1 MNIQHLMGD
10 CFCHETLHEKILMEL
25 NEFLLTSI
33 EHVGNGVGVQEFAE
47 EGQVLGVKELN
58 LHLVQDLFALKAID
72 VLFDQMMRNHEE
84 RHKFHEFCKLEN
96 SEENFLFLEAIEKY
110 RSLRSV
116 HERALFQHEIVEKFL
131 RETGSHPLNLS
142 GKVLQSELLL
152 IEKSCGDMSAFDK
165 LETEVRVMT
174 ITDTFIRFNSS
185 PRSLN
190 RSE

>member
-72 VLFDQMMRNHEE
+72 VLFDQMMRKQLEE
-84 RHKFHEFCKLEN
+84 GASVSMYVEKAVVTPF
-96 SEENFLFLEAIEKY
+96 FLSMLG
-110 RSLRSV
+110 LRGLL
-116 HERALFQHEIVEKFL
+116 ALFFLSMLIFVVVVVVLSYAHEWNE
-131 RETGSHPLNLS
+131 
-142 GKVLQSELLL
+142 
-152 IEKSCGDMSAFDK
+152 
-165 LETEVRVMT
+165 
-174 ITDTFIRFNSS
+174 
-185 PRSLN
+185 
-190 RSE
+190 